1 MMTRLRDFLEPRAP
15 GRLRMLTAALWLLFL
30 SLDTGR
36 LLVPLLFLLGAIP
49 RDRRERFALFGVVGA
64 VHVLA
69 FLGFFLHPAARVDPL
84 AFFVAFLMAVVVGYL
99 YASYRLWPLLVL
111 PRLPLP
117 VELEVTLWLALA
129 LVTEWGLETFHIAIG
144 VPVYFLSDAAALFP
158 LAAPARV
165 VGPWGAVWL
174 WGLLGLG
181 TLRFRT
187 FWGKVLM
194 GLGGIGLLAAGL
206 NAPPLEVRPAPGT
219 TFLLITPGIIYDA
232 PLASYLDR
240 YDRLLNR
247 MLASPPPG
255 DTLWLVFPEGSFLGT
270 TFKEGML
277 DTVRAWMK
285 AWDPKIPRPHGWI
298 WHMVVREEGRIHTRV
313 EVITPGGDT
322 LHYTKRWL
330 FIGGEKY
337 VPLVSWFFGE
347 GRVPG
352 SMDQPGFFLL
362 GKGWTAHFLIC
373 NESFDPLLVHPAST
387 PWGVILAPS
396 QLGWIY
402 FPLFLKAIALRH
414 RLVVNVTGLPLC
426 TIQREGGLGCYLPTP
441 EGIRTV
447 GFLTSLG
454 PNLLAVRAPLGRQNP
469 LHPGTQRT
477 FWVVLGISLLGI
489 LVAHTGRGMRSRI
502 SSRI

>member
-1 MMTRLRDFLEPRAP
+1 MISRLRDFAP
-15 GRLRMLTAALWLLFL
+15 GRIRLLTAGTWFLFL
-30 SLDTGR
+30 TLDTGR
-36 LLVPLLFLLGAIP
+36 LLIPLLFWLCTLSP
-49 RDRRERFALFGVVGA
+49 SRRDRLALFGAVGA
-64 VHVLA
+64 VHVLS
-69 FLGFFLHPAARVDPL
+69 FLGFFLHPVARVDPL
-84 AFFVAFLMAVVVGYL
+84 AFFLALLMAVAVGYG
-99 YASYRLWPLLVL
+99 YTFYRLWPILIL

-117 VELEVTLWLALA
+117 GELEAALLLALA
-129 LVTEWGLETFHIAIG
+129 LVTEWMLETFHISIG

-158 LAAPARV
+158 LTIPARV

-181 TLRFRT
+181 VLRFRT
-187 FWGKVLM
+187 FWGKTLA
-194 GLGGIGLLAAGL
+194 GLGGLGLIAAGL

-232 PLASYLDR
+232 PLVTYLER
-240 YDRLLNR
+240 YDGLLDQVR
-247 MLASPPPG
+247 TSPPPG
-255 DTLWLVFPEGSFLGT
+255 DTLWIIFPEGSFLGT
-270 TFKEGML
+270 TLQEGML
-277 DTVRAWMK
+277 DTIRAWMK
-285 AWDPKIPRPHGWI
+285 TWDAKIPRPHGWV

-313 EVITPGGDT
+313 EVITPRGDT
-322 LHYTKRWL
+322 LHYDKRWL

-362 GKGWTAHFLIC
+362 GKDWVAHLLIC
-373 NESFDPLLVHPAST
+373 NESLDPLLVHSAPT

-396 QLGWIY
+396 QFGWIY

-414 RLVVNVTGLPLC
+414 RLVVNTTGLPLC

-447 GFLTSLG
+447 GFITSLG
-454 PNLLAVRAPLGRQNP
+454 PNLLAVQAPLGRQN
-469 LHPGTQRT
+469 LHHRGTQRA
-477 FWVVLGISLLGI
+477 FWAVLGMSLLGM
-489 LVAHTGRGMRSRI
+489 LAAYTGRGIRSRI
-502 SSRI
+502 SPRI